1 MIRKI
6 EAKTL
11 LAHVHQPDDWFG
23 QRYNMNLYRG
33 CQHQCIYCDS
43 RSACYGIENFA
54 DVLVKGNAIALLR
67 EELPR
72 KRVKGLIGTGSM
84 NDPYGP
90 VERQYGLTRQA
101 LALFAEYGFPVHV
114 LTKSD
119 LVQRDLDLLQA
130 IQDRTR
136 AVVSFTITTPD
147 DALARNLEPGAPP
160 PSARLAALENLARHG
175 IETGVLLMP
184 VLPFLEDD
192 PAAIRAI
199 VEQAAARGARH
210 IVPGFGMTLRD
221 RQRDYF
227 YARLDQ
233 HFPGQRA
240 RYEAAFG
247 ERYSCPCPDAAALQA
262 LFDDLCRKHGLRTR
276 VAPYRPEA
284 QPTQL
289 QLL

>member
-1 MIRKI
+1 MPALTRRTNVRRIGLGVIARKIAAVIRKI

-23 QRYNMNLYRG
+23 LRYNMNLYRG

-114 LTKSD
+114 LTTSD
-119 LVQRDLDLLQA
+119 LVLRDLDLLQA
-130 IQDRTR
+130 
-136 AVVSFTITTPD
+136 
-147 DALARNLEPGAPP
+147 GAPP
-160 PSARLAALENLARHG
+160 PSARLAALESLARHG

-184 VLPFLEDD
+184 ILPFLEDD
-192 PAAIRAI
+192 PAAIRTI
-199 VEQAAARGARH
+199 VEQAATRGARH
-210 IVPGFGMTLRD
+210 VVPGFGVTLRD

-233 HFPGQRA
+233 HFPGLRA

-247 ERYSCPCPDAAALQA
+247 ERYSCSCPDAAALQA
-262 LFDDLCRKHGLRTR
+262 LFDDLCRKHGLRAR

>member
-6 EAKTL
+6 EARTL
-11 LAHVHQPDDWFG
+11 LAHVSQPDDWFG
-23 QRYNMNLYRG
+23 LRYNMNLYRG

-54 DVLVKGNAIALLR
+54 DVLVKGNAIDLLR
-67 EELPR
+67 DELPR
-72 KRVKGLIGTGSM
+72 KRAKGLIGTGSM

-101 LALFAEYGFPVHV
+101 LALIAEFGFPVHI

-119 LVQRDLDLLQA
+119 LVLRDLDLLQA
-130 IQDRTR
+130 IQARTR

-147 DALARNLEPGAPP
+147 DALARKLEPGAPP
-160 PSARLAALENLARHG
+160 PSARLAALETLARHG

-184 VLPFLEDD
+184 ILPFLEDD
-192 PAAIRAI
+192 PAAIQAI
-199 VEQAAARGARH
+199 VVQAAARGARH

-227 YARLDQ
+227 YTRLDQ
-233 HFPGQRA
+233 HFPGLRA

-247 ERYSCPCPDAAALQA
+247 ERYSCRSPNAPALQA
-262 LFDDLCRKHGLRTR
+262 LFDDLCRTHGLRAR
-276 VAPYRPEA
+276 VAPYQPA
-284 QPTQL
+284 VQPTQL
-289 QLL
+289 QLF